1 MTENNKQPKKILIF
15 SMSYYP
21 RFVGG
26 AEVALK
32 EITDRL
38 DYTDFEFHL
47 ITLRYDS
54 LLPKYEKIGNICVHR
69 IGFTK
74 KNPSF
79 EDLRLFPLRLNKI
92 LYQLW
97 APVIGLWLHHKI
109 KFKKV
114 WVMMAHSA
122 GIPGNIF
129 SRVSGVPLLLTLQE
143 GDPVDQI
150 QKQMR
155 IFGPLFSGIFT
166 QASQIQTIS
175 NFLKDWAIQMKAK
188 VLPEIVPNGVDTREF
203 TFLPKT
209 SDEKEFRLI
218 TTSRLV
224 PKNGVDLVIEA
235 ISILPPN
242 VYFDVI
248 GDGFQRREL
257 EERVAKLNLQE
268 RVLFHGQKD
277 KKEIIDFL
285 HKADAFIRPSRSE
298 GLGNS
303 FLEAMATG
311 LPIIGT
317 EVGGIPD
324 FLFDPKTHGDKA
336 TGLFCTNEDFKSIAN
351 CVQNIMKDRSLYNQL
366 QANGVKLIEAQ
377 YTWDSVA
384 FRMKK
389 ILQT

>member
-1 MTENNKQPKKILIF
+1 MENNKQPKKILIF

-38 DYTDFEFHL
+38 NDTEFEFHL

-54 LLPKYEKIGNICVHR
+54 LLPKYEKMGNVHVYR

-79 EDLRLFPLRLNKI
+79 EDLRFFPLRLNKI
-92 LYQLW
+92 IYQFW
-97 APVIGLWLHHKI
+97 APFFGLWLHRKVH
-109 KFKKV
+109 FQKV
-114 WVMMAHSA
+114 WAMMAHSA

-129 SRVSGVPLLLTLQE
+129 SRISGIQLLLTLQE

-155 IFGPLFSGIFT
+155 LFGPFFSGVFR
-166 QASQIQTIS
+166 QAGQIQVIS
-175 NFLKDWAIQMKAK
+175 KFLKNWALQMNAK
-188 VLPEIVPNGVDTREF
+188 ISPEVVPNGVDTREF
-203 TFLPKT
+203 AFLAKT
-209 SDEKEFRLI
+209 NNVNEFRLI

-235 ISILPPN
+235 MTLLPHN
-242 VYFDVI
+242 VYFDIV
-248 GDGFQRREL
+248 GDGFQRGEL
-257 EERVAKLNLQE
+257 EGRVTELGLQE
-268 RVLFHGQKD
+268 RIIFHGQKD
-277 KKEIIDFL
+277 KKEMIELL
-285 HKADAFIRPSRSE
+285 HKADIFIRPSRSE

-324 FLFDPKTHGDKA
+324 FLFDPKTHKEKA
-336 TGLFCTNEDFKSIAN
+336 TGLFCTTLDFKSIAN
-351 CVQNIMKDRSLYNQL
+351 CVQDLIKDRSLYNRL
-366 QANGVKLIEAQ
+366 QTNGVSLIEAE

-384 FRMKK
+384 LRMKK
-389 ILQT
+389 ILQA

>member
-1 MTENNKQPKKILIF
+1 MENNKQLKKILIF

-38 DYTDFEFHL
+38 DDTEFEFHL

-54 LLPKYEKIGNICVHR
+54 LLPKYEKMGNVHVYR

-74 KNPSF
+74 KNPGF
-79 EDLRLFPLRLNKI
+79 EDLRFFPLRLNKI
-92 LYQLW
+92 IYQFW
-97 APVIGLWLHHKI
+97 APFVGLWLHRKTH
-109 KFKKV
+109 FQKV
-114 WVMMAHSA
+114 WAMMAHSA

-129 SRVSGVPLLLTLQE
+129 SRISGIPLLLTLQE

-155 IFGPLFSGIFT
+155 IFGSFFSGVFR
-166 QASQIQTIS
+166 QAGQIQVIS
-175 NFLKDWAIQMKAK
+175 KFLKKWALQMNAK
-188 VLPEIVPNGVDTREF
+188 VLPEVVPNGVDTREF
-203 TFLPKT
+203 AFLSKT
-209 SDEKEFRLI
+209 NNVNEFRLI

-224 PKNGVDLVIEA
+224 PKNGVDLVIDA
-235 ISILPPN
+235 MTLLPHN
-242 VYFDVI
+242 VYFDIV
-248 GDGFQRREL
+248 GDGFQRGEL
-257 EERVAKLNLQE
+257 EGRVAELGLQE
-268 RVLFHGQKD
+268 RIIFHGQKD
-277 KKEIIDFL
+277 KKEMIELL
-285 HKADAFIRPSRSE
+285 HKADIFIRPSRSE

-324 FLFDPKTHGDKA
+324 FLFDPKTHKEKA
-336 TGLFCTNEDFKSIAN
+336 TGLFCTTLDFKSIAN
-351 CVQNIMKDRSLYNQL
+351 CVQDLIKDRSLYNRL
-366 QANGVKLIEAQ
+366 QTNGVSLIEAE

-384 FRMKK
+384 LRMKK
-389 ILQT
+389 ILQA

>member
-1 MTENNKQPKKILIF
+1 MENNNRPKKVLIF

-38 DYTDFEFHL
+38 DHTDFEFHL

-54 LLPKYEKIGNICVHR
+54 LLPKYEKIGNVYIHR

-74 KNPSF
+74 KNPTF
-79 EDLRLFPLRLNKI
+79 EDLRSFPLRLNKI
-92 LYQLW
+92 LYQFW
-97 APVIGLWLHHKI
+97 APCIGWWLHRKLH
-109 KFKKV
+109 FEKV
-114 WVMMAHSA
+114 WSMMAHSA

-129 SRVSGVPLLLTLQE
+129 SRISSVSLLLTLQE

-155 IFGPLFSGIFT
+155 IFGPLFSGVFK
-166 QASQIQTIS
+166 QATQIQVIS
-175 NFLKDWAIQMKAK
+175 RFLKNWALQMKAN
-188 VLPEIVPNGVDTREF
+188 VSPEIVPNGVDTREF
-203 TFLPKT
+203 TFLNKVNNVN
-209 SDEKEFRLI
+209 EFRLI

-235 ISILPPN
+235 MTLLPRN
-242 VYFDVI
+242 VYFDIV

-336 TGLFCTNEDFKSIAN
+336 TGLFCATEDFKSIAN

-377 YTWDSVA
+377 YTWDSIA
-384 FRMKK
+384 LRMKK
-389 ILQT
+389 ILLA